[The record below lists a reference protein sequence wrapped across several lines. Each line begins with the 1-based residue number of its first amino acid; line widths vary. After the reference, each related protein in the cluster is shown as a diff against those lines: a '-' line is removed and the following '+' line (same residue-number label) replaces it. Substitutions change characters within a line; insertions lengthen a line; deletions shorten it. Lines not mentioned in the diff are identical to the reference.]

1 MAAALRSR
9 WFLAMVL
16 AMGLGL
22 PGFVL
27 LTVPPVAQPQW
38 YHRFADQRACCGVA
52 NAANVLSHIPF
63 VVVGL

>member
-1 MAAALRSR
+1 
-9 WFLAMVL
+9 MVL